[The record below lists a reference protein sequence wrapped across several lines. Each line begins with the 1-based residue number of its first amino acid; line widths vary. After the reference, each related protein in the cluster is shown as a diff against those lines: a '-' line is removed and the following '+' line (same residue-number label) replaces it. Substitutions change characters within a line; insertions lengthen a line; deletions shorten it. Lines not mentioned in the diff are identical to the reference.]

1 MKCPRC
7 GAPIYENEHV
17 CSYCSYIIE
26 ETENEESNFK
36 SNQELENKTID
47 IQNVSNEVVLDD
59 ASVNMP
65 LTKIILTIGIYILC
79 TSIISSFV
87 QLIIAGI
94 YKLSTGITNEM
105 LDPTNPLYNELVYND
120 YTAVVSAWSNFVMY
134 FILTVSLGI
143 FTYKFFI
150 NDFKRAAKTPAKSL
164 RQIFIGSLVF
174 LGIGLLSSIVVS
186 VILALLA
193 EVGVV
198 RESLISGD
206 SENQEII
213 IKMVK
218 YGGIISVITF
228 FAVVA
233 MGPLVEEIVFR
244 KALFSLFKNKNR
256 VAIFISAA
264 IFGAIHVTSAIL
276 MYLLMI
282 LQSAEGIGFDNIL
295 VEMVYFISYFASGI
309 ALSAIYQYTERNI
322 FIVAVIHILNN
333 LLSVIQIF
341 LIL

>member
-143 FTYKFFI
+143 FTYKLFI

-309 ALSAIYQYTERNI
+309 ALSAIYQHTERNI